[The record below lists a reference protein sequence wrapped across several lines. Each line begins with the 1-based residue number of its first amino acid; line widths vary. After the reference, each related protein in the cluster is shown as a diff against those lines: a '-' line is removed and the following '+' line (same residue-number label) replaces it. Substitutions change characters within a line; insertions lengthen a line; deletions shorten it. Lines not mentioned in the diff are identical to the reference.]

1 MTDLFKKI
9 QTHLLNDD
17 MPSKY
22 FNAIFDE
29 PFFHNPPF
37 NMLKKLKQTKQ
48 SLKHHPEGNVWNH
61 TMLVID
67 EAAQLKSQ
75 SKNSIVFMWA
85 VLLHDIGKPSVTK
98 NRGGKI
104 TAYNHDKT
112 GAVLVKDFLSQLT
125 DDSKFTDDVAALV
138 RWHMQILYV
147 VNDLPFADIGSMR
160 AQADVN
166 EVALLGLADR
176 LGRSNADMKAEKENI
191 NLFLQKCNI
200 IDENKK

>member
-1 MTDLFKKI
+1 MELFERT
-9 QTHLLNDD
+9 QAHLLNDD
-17 MPSKY
+17 IPSEY
-22 FNAIFDE
+22 FNTACDE

-67 EAAQLKSQ
+67 EAAQLKNH

-85 VLLHDIGKPSVTK
+85 ALLHDIGKPSVTK
-98 NRGGKI
+98 NRSGKI
-104 TAYNHDKT
+104 TAYNHDKA
-112 GAVLVKDFLSQLT
+112 GSVLVKDFLSQLT
-125 DDSKFTDDVAALV
+125 DDIKFTDDVAALV

-147 VNDLPFADIGSMR
+147 VNDLPFADIDSMR
-160 AQADVN
+160 AQADIN

-191 NLFLQKCNI
+191 NLFLQKCKCY
-200 IDENKK
+200 NK